1 MTEAVVVGWLP
12 GHAGGEVFGSL
23 LIAAHD
29 QYGQLVLLGAV
40 GTGFSDAARR
50 SLHVELLALAT
61 PPVTGTVPSSIAV
74 TAHWVTSR
82 LVGDIAYRE
91 RTATGLRHPSW
102 RGLRFDRAPEN
113 ITIPG
118 TN

>member
-1 MTEAVVVGWLP
+1 M
-12 GHAGGEVFGSL
+12 FGSL

-29 QYGQLVLLGAV
+29 QDGQLVLLGAV
-40 GTGFSDAARR
+40 GTGFTDAARR
-50 SLHVELLALAT
+50 SLLLELLALSTAT
-61 PPVTGTVPSSIAV
+61 PPVAGTVPSSIAV

-102 RGLRFDRAPEN
+102 RGLRFDRAPED
-113 ITIPG
+113 ITIPE

>member
-1 MTEAVVVGWLP
+1 MVGWLP

-23 LIAAHD
+23 LVAAHD
-29 QYGQLVLLGAV
+29 HDGQLVLLGAV
-40 GTGFSDAARR
+40 RTGFSDAARR
-50 SLHVELLALAT
+50 SLLALAT
-61 PPVTGTVPSSIAV
+61 ATPPVAGTVPASIAV
-74 TAHWVTSR
+74 TAHWVTPR

-102 RGLRFDRAPEN
+102 RGLRFDRAPED
-113 ITIPG
+113 ITIPE